1 MIIEFSTTFRVY
13 GPYLHMWSDRFRH
26 ETAEV
31 GTPPLKNSRDH
42 RKERE

>member
-1 MIIEFSTTFRVY
+1 MIIGYSATFRAC
-13 GPYLHMWSDRFRH
+13 GPYLVTWSDRFRH